1 MDKNNKHFICRIKI
15 STKEILCRM
24 TQVHPNSIVFYVSVV
39 LLVMPGITQ
48 TEEKVRAVG
57 YLVDGNDLSFQ
68 CGGAPFPSST

>member
-1 MDKNNKHFICRIKI
+1 
-15 STKEILCRM
+15 M